1 MVDSASSGGIFRD
14 PKWLALWAAMSGYLL
29 DAMDFLLYVFAL
41 QTIRAEFHLSNQQ
54 AGLINSAGL
63 IASALGGIGAGLLCD
78 RIGRKPTL
86 ILTIL
91 AYSLACGG
99 MATANGFVSL
109 IVWRA
114 LIGLGLGG
122 EWSAGAVLVS
132 ESWPAEHRGK
142 AIALM
147 QSGWALGYIA
157 AAALSAWILPAYG
170 WRVLFVCGLLP
181 ALLTLFVRANVQEP
195 AIWNPRESRDSS
207 LAELFRGGLAARTIR
222 ATLLATCVLFAYWG
236 WNTWLPGFLSAP
248 ASAGGAGLTI
258 FKTSNW
264 VIAMQLGAFA
274 GYLTFGWLADRF
286 GRRPA
291 FAFYVAAAA
300 VLSCL
305 YGTAPGWAGGNVETV
320 LLVLGPFMGFFGTG
334 FFSLFGSM
342 LAELYPTRIR
352 GAGQGFAYNFGRG
365 LSALAPFAIGALADR
380 YGLGLALT
388 LNAAFFLLGAILVFT
403 LPETRRT
410 DLRAV

>member
-1 MVDSASSGGIFRD
+1 MVSPATGLWRD
-14 PKWLALWAAMSGYLL
+14 PKWIALWAAMFGYML

-41 QTIRAEFHLSNQQ
+41 QTIRADFQLSNQQ

-63 IASALGGIGAGLLCD
+63 ISSAFGGIAAGVLCD
-78 RIGRKPTL
+78 RIGRKATL
-86 ILTIL
+86 MITIL

-132 ESWPAEHRGK
+132 ESWPSEHRGK

-157 AAALSAWILPAYG
+157 AAVLSAWILPAYG
-170 WRVLFVCGLLP
+170 WRILFLAGLLP
-181 ALLTLFVRANVQEP
+181 ALLTLFVRAKVKEP
-195 AIWNPRESRDSS
+195 VIWNPRESEKSS
-207 LAELFRGGLAARTIR
+207 LLDLFRGGLAKRTIA
-222 ATLLATCVLFAYWG
+222 ATALATCVLFAYWG

-248 ASAGGAGLTI
+248 KSAGGAGLTI
-258 FKTSNW
+258 FKTSSW
-264 VIAMQLGAFA
+264 VVAMQLGAFA
-274 GYLTFGWLADRF
+274 GYLTFGYLADRY

-291 FAFYVAAAA
+291 FAFYVTAAAI
-300 VLSCL
+300 VSYL
-305 YGTAPGWAGGNVETV
+305 YGTAPQWAGANVESV

-352 GAGQGFAYNFGRG
+352 GTGQGFAYNFGRG

-380 YGLGLALT
+380 QGLGVALT
-388 LNAAFFLLGAILVFT
+388 LNAAFFLAGAILVFT
-403 LPETRRT
+403 LPETRKVELENVR
-410 DLRAV
+410 